1 MTSQYETKKGA
12 REGCFSMYCAIANL
26 IDITKKTLSLFFSVI
41 FLTTDVLETRN
52 GDSVLVFSIFLI
64 REASNRDLDAN
75 S

>member
-12 REGCFSMYCAIANL
+12 RGCFSMYCAIANL
-26 IDITKKTLSLFFSVI
+26 IDITKKTLSLFFTMI